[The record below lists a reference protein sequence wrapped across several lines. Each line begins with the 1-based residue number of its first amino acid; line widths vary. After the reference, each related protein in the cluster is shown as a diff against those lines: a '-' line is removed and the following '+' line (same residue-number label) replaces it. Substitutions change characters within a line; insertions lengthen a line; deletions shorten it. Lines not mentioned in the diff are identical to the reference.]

1 MAKALITGGSAG
13 IGRALALLMAARGTQ
28 VVIVGRDRA
37 RLDAVAA
44 ARPDRI
50 VPLAADLADP
60 AQVDRLIATVA
71 RDHADTGLL
80 VNNAA
85 LQSPMTLTR
94 APAPLAELRSEI
106 AVNLAAPMAL
116 AAGLLPI
123 LAANPQPA
131 VVNLTSA
138 LAVAPKA
145 AAPVYCATKAGLRN
159 FSRGL
164 RHQCAAD
171 LPAVAVIDV
180 VMALVDTGMTAGRGG
195 GKISA
200 DRAAAAVLAAIDRRA
215 PEAWIGKTRIIRLLD
230 RLYPPL
236 AAAILR

>member
-1 MAKALITGGSAG
+1 MAKALISGGSAG
-13 IGRALALLMAARGTQ
+13 IGRALALMMAAHGTR

-44 ARPDRI
+44 VHPALI
-50 VPLAADLADP
+50 TPLVADLADP
-60 AQVDRLIATVA
+60 AAVDRLIATVA
-71 RDHADTGLL
+71 RDHADLSLL

-106 AVNLAAPMAL
+106 AVNLAAPIAL
-116 AAGLLPI
+116 AAGLLPV

-171 LPAVAVIDV
+171 LPAVAVIEV
-180 VMALVDTGMTAGRGG
+180 VMTLVDTGMTAGRGG

-200 DRAAAAVLAAIDRRA
+200 DQAAAAVLAAIGRRA
-215 PEAWIGKTRIIRLLD
+215 SEAWIGKTRIIRLLD
-230 RLYPPL
+230 RLHPAL

>member
-13 IGRALALLMAARGTQ
+13 IGRVLALLMAARGTQ
-28 VVIVGRDRA
+28 VVIVGRDRD
-37 RLDAVAA
+37 RLAAVAA
-44 ARPDRI
+44 SHPGRI
-50 VPLAADLADP
+50 TPLTADLADP
-60 AQVDRLIATVA
+60 AAVDRLIETVA

-85 LQSPMTLTR
+85 LQSPMALTR
-94 APAPLAELRSEI
+94 GPAPLAALRSEI
-106 AVNLAAPMAL
+106 AVNLTAPIAL
-116 AAGLLPI
+116 AVGLLPV
-123 LAANPQPA
+123 LARNPRPA

-164 RHQCAAD
+164 RYQCAAD
-171 LPAVAVIDV
+171 LPTVAVIDV
-180 VMALVDTGMTAGRGG
+180 VMTLVDTGMTAGRGG